1 MKNREKIVLPDEKRK
16 EMIKYIKDYFL
27 TGREEEWGELA
38 SSQLLNFIIKELAPE
53 FYNQGVYDAYK
64 YINDKSEDLLSLL
77 V

>member
-1 MKNREKIVLPDEKRK
+1 MRSKERIKLAKEKKEDMIAAIKTYYAGERDED
-16 EMIKYIKDYFL
+16 IGD
-27 TGREEEWGELA
+27 LA
-38 SSQLLNFIIKELAPE
+38 ATLILNFITEELAPE